1 MENEREILHMCNTS
15 IVHPN
20 KDVHVY
26 FERVVDDKSNI
37 VVDVLYK
44 VVLDQVKNTIKVLV
58 VT

>member
-1 MENEREILHMCNTS
+1 MCNTS